1 MTEFC
6 QAPDPDARAPRVR
19 IPPLA
24 TDTHFHILGPASEYP
39 YVEDREYTPP
49 DALPEHCR
57 HLFHTLGIERAVLVQ
72 PSVYGYDNRRMLA
85 AASQLG
91 VPTRNVVVVAQ
102 ETSDK
107 EMERLHDTGTRGIRF
122 ISAHKGGLSLAQ
134 LEQISERVKGLGW
147 HIQLLLRPPVLV
159 ELEPRLA
166 KLSTD
171 FVIDHI
177 GLIRASDG
185 GIEQPAFQALQR
197 LIRTGR
203 CWVKFTG
210 GYRVSSEKPPF
221 QDVIPLAHALVRE
234 RPDRILWGSDWP
246 HVMVKENMPNTT
258 DLLDLLSDWAPD
270 EKTREQI
277 LVENPQKLFD
287 F

>member
-6 QAPDPDARAPRVR
+6 QTPDPNPRTPRVS

-24 TDTHFHILGPASEYP
+24 TDTHFHILGPASDYP

-49 DALPEHCR
+49 DASPERCR
-57 HLFHTLGIERAVLVQ
+57 HLFHTIGIERAVLVQ
-72 PSVYGYDNRRMLA
+72 PSVYGDDNRRMLA

-91 VPTRNVVVVAQ
+91 IPTRNIVVVAL

-107 EMERLHDTGTRGIRF
+107 ELERLHDTGTRGIRF
-122 ISAHKGGLSLAQ
+122 ISAHKGGLSLRH
-134 LEQISERVKGLGW
+134 LEQTSERVKGLGW

-159 ELEPRLA
+159 EFEPRLA

-171 FVIDHI
+171 YVIDHI
-177 GLIRASDG
+177 GLIRASEG

-210 GYRVSSEKPPF
+210 GYRVSSEKPPYR
-221 QDVIPLAHALVRE
+221 DVMPLAHALVHE

-246 HVMVKENMPNTT
+246 HVMVKDTMPNTT
-258 DLLDLLSDWAPD
+258 DLLDLLNDWVPD
-270 EKTREQI
+270 EKNREQI
-277 LVENPQKLFD
+277 LVQSL
-287 F
+287 